1 MSESRFQG
9 RVAFV
14 TGAASGLGKASAL
27 RLARDGAKLML
38 FDRDAAGLE
47 AIRALC
53 PDAATYVGDASL
65 AADVNA
71 AAELSRQTFGPAE
84 FLVASAGIN
93 GIPKPAIDYTEEE
106 WDRLFDVNVKGA
118 WLAVKALVPQM
129 RELGKGSIVLF
140 SSTAG
145 LGGSGFLPAYSA
157 SKGAVALLARSLAL
171 NHARE
176 GIRVNCV
183 CPGTIDTPMAQEMFV
198 KAGELGGVAPP
209 TVDVMRNRI
218 PMGRFGQADEIA
230 DAVMYFL
237 SDAASYTT
245 GVTMPVDGGLKA

>member
-1 MSESRFQG
+1 MKLFFFLGCLHVLIDIECFFFFKQKTAYELRICDWISDVCSSDL

-27 RLARDGAKLML
+27 MLARDGAKLML

-47 AIRALC
+47 EIQALC
-53 PDAATYVGDASL
+53 PGAISYVGDASV

-118 WLAVKALVPQM
+118 WRA
-129 RELGKGSIVLF
+129 GKEI
-140 SSTAG
+140 
-145 LGGSGFLPAYSA
+145 
-157 SKGAVALLARSLAL
+157 
-171 NHARE
+171 
-176 GIRVNCV
+176 
-183 CPGTIDTPMAQEMFV
+183 
-198 KAGELGGVAPP
+198 
-209 TVDVMRNRI
+209 
-218 PMGRFGQADEIA
+218 GRDN
-230 DAVMYFL
+230 V
-237 SDAASYTT
+237 
-245 GVTMPVDGGLKA
+245 

>member
-1 MSESRFQG
+1 MSVRSAMAWPWTNCANSILGVKSMSESRFQG

-27 RLARDGAKLML
+27 MLARDGAKLML

-47 AIRALC
+47 EIQALC
-53 PDAATYVGDASL
+53 PGAISYVGDASV

-118 WLAVKALVPQM
+118 WRA
-129 RELGKGSIVLF
+129 GKEI
-140 SSTAG
+140 
-145 LGGSGFLPAYSA
+145 
-157 SKGAVALLARSLAL
+157 
-171 NHARE
+171 
-176 GIRVNCV
+176 
-183 CPGTIDTPMAQEMFV
+183 
-198 KAGELGGVAPP
+198 
-209 TVDVMRNRI
+209 
-218 PMGRFGQADEIA
+218 GRDN
-230 DAVMYFL
+230 V
-237 SDAASYTT
+237 
-245 GVTMPVDGGLKA
+245 